1 MRVVLVI
8 IMIYAAITF
17 ITDLRERKMYSI
29 PANVLGLV
37 VCIVSQMV
45 RGEDDLRLMI
55 IMIVSF
61 IVFRLMAKLK
71 IWGEGDSD
79 YLFML
84 TQIISTL
91 SIDYGLVVFVF
102 IELVVISLSLVL
114 SVFIA
119 FIETRIKKEKL
130 TRNFKAA
137 ALPGFCVLT
146 QIICLIGVGIY
157 E

>member
-119 FIETRIKKEKL
+119 FIETRVKKEKL
-130 TRNFKAA
+130 SRSFKAA
-137 ALPGFCVLT
+137 ALPGFCVAT
-146 QIICLIGVGIY
+146 QIICLIGVRIY